1 MQLIK
6 KLGSR
11 VIRRYRFEICNQISH
26 IDNPFFVILRQIFHY
41 FINKFIPDGRTKIP
55 KKPTKV
61 TVNISNLFNY
71 SLMAMLMETMG
82 VYDNLQEVTTFPT
95 FL

>member
-1 MQLIK
+1 MQLIR

-55 KKPTKV
+55 KNPPKLLLTYQTCLTIV
-61 TVNISNLFNY
+61 I
-71 SLMAMLMETMG
+71 MAMLMETMG

-95 FL
+95 FP